1 MFTMF
6 TVQVYILLKFSGPLS
21 IAAPNKA
28 AFVKTAIYRFS
39 AVKSGMEVNVAN
51 GGLYAHLHF
60 PTVHFRNNNHIKCCA
75 SSPLSPKLNLIFLI
89 TTIIIII
96 IFIITIMFII
106 TTMLSKIML
115 SLPLPPM

>member
-1 MFTMF
+1 MF
-6 TVQVYILLKFSGPLS
+6 TVQVYTLLKFSGPLS

-75 SSPLSPKLNLIFLI
+75 SSPLSPKQNLIFL
-89 TTIIIII
+89 
-96 IFIITIMFII
+96 ITIMFII

-115 SLPLPPM
+115 RLPLPPM